1 MKNSK
6 DLKFSGASD
15 GAISPQPIRHLTLRR
30 LRRALFGYGV
40 LSLFLVASPA
50 TVDSAILEEVGIF
63 SLAHRGGSEEAP
75 ENTLAA
81 IQNAIDHGANYIECD
96 INRTIEGVVVCFH
109 DKDVSR
115 TTDGE
120 GLLAEMTLAEVKELD
135 AGSHFDV
142 SFAGEAVPT
151 LEEALL
157 LVAQVEGVAI
167 LVDPKYPH
175 WAEDVAAAF
184 ENTGVAA
191 DNISVWADS
200 VWWVDDIDTLIPGI
214 PVLLRLPSN
223 STIEFTMEW
232 IEDSENLAV
241 ASGVVVQSDLTDPE
255 NFENIE
261 TIVEL
266 LRVQGLPAIS
276 GVSNL
281 SSQWDSALDLGVR
294 GISTQKPA
302 GLQSYFADFQCQNLM
317 DDDSTRR
324 LTTPQTRTAILP
336 GMSRKTPPA
345 PTVWTMTATVSPT
358 SPTTRAVIPQPIRP
372 KPIPPSSVT
381 TESTMTSISGPT
393 AGMRV
398 ANHPRTV
405 PRRSPSPARHSP
417 PWPPS
422 SASAGCDERIPEFS
436 PWLAPTPEIPP
447 RCCHTFAARNP
458 LVVIKILARY
468 A

>member
-255 NFENIE
+255 NFETIE

-281 SSQWDSALDLGVR
+281 SSQWDSALDLGLR
-294 GISTQKPA
+294 AISTQKPA

-317 DDDSTRR
+317 DDDFDTQIDYPADPDCDSPRDESENATCADGLDNDRDGFADF
-324 LTTPQTRTAILP
+324 PDDP
-336 GMSRKTPPA
+336 GCDS
-345 PTVWTMTATVSPT
+345 ATD
-358 SPTTRAVIPQPIRP
+358 
-372 KPIPPSSVT
+372 T
-381 TESTMTSISGPT
+381 TETNPAIECDDGIDNDFDLWADSWDEGCE
-393 AGMRV
+393 
-398 ANHPRTV
+398 
-405 PRRSPSPARHSP
+405 SPED
-417 PWPPS
+417 S
-422 SASAGCDERIPEFS
+422 SEAIPEPS
-436 PWLAPTPEIPP
+436 AALATL
-447 RCCHTFAARNP
+447 AALLCLGWMRRKNS
-458 LVVIKILARY
+458 
-468 A
+468 